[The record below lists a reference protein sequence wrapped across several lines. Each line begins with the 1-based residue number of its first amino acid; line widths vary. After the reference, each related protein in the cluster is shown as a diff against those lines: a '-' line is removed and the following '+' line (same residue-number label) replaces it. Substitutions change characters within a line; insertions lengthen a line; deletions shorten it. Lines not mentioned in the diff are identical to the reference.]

1 MKEDVSGVQ
10 RLVEA
15 PYVYI
20 IGRSGSAVKDQL
32 VYVPTRLED
41 IADLSEPLMD
51 ENGVQFHDKLRF
63 FSGKYP
69 FSFNKAKGQLCA
81 VFNTSVILTYGTVIH
96 VHVFCIAFSN
106 MTIYKLMQ
114 FSIYGIKFAKMQR
127 SKPNL
132 IQQIFQ

>member
-51 ENGVQFHDKLRF
+51 ENGVQFHDRLRF

-69 FSFNKAKGQLCA
+69 ISFNKAIKLGA

-96 VHVFCIAFSN
+96 VYCIAFSN

-114 FSIYGIKFAKMQR
+114 FSIFGIKFAKR
-127 SKPNL
+127 CNCSKPNL

>member
-41 IADLSEPLMD
+41 ITDLSEPLMD
-51 ENGVQFHDKLRF
+51 DNGVQFHDKLRF

-69 FSFNKAKGQLCA
+69 FSFNKAKGQLRA
-81 VFNTSVILTYGTVIH
+81 VFNTSVILTYVTLILVY
-96 VHVFCIAFSN
+96 CISFSN